1 MISGETHISE
11 IDELLAALS
20 DLDRFDTSLDDFLLL
35 VIVAIYGISNFQV
48 DDAYFT
54 TIGVDKG
61 VWSQTSAP
69 SDTRTHA
76 CRKVAAASREVPVL
90 RRLA

>member
-61 VWSQTSAP
+61 VWS
-69 SDTRTHA
+69 
-76 CRKVAAASREVPVL
+76 
-90 RRLA
+90 